1 MKWGVPVP
9 LYADLID
16 GLGNQDSMQLHNL
29 PIREGKVWFYGPGG
43 RKKLNA
49 ILDYY
54 NHGKIPPGN
63 MLQTFTVKVGAFSVA
78 DMQRTVQNLRGPN
91 DDGYYHGRCP
101 SCEARGGDTGKDHF
115 YANPETGH
123 IGCFAGCK
131 KNELTDAVTKIPEE
145 KPQEEKM
152 LATPREPAQSSSLNT
167 NGVSRVSEHPVL
179 LAAEVRAKISG
190 NYVLCDDFDKE
201 GNVARQ
207 FKVPVSEVQR
217 FAQAIVAIGKKRFTI
232 RELAESMGMDW
243 TMIQGDRS
251 VTKLVH
257 PPVKAL
263 YGLNEIKYYKN
274 GEIELR

>member
-1 MKWGVPVP
+1 VKWGVPIP

-43 RKKLNA
+43 RKKLGA

-54 NHGKIPPGN
+54 NHGKIPPGS

-78 DMQRTVQNLRGPN
+78 DIERTVQNLRGPN

-123 IGCFAGCK
+123 VGCFAGCK
-131 KNELTDAVTKIPEE
+131 KDELITAVTKIPEE

-152 LATPREPAQSSSLNT
+152 LATPHEPAQSSSLNIS
-167 NGVSRVSEHPVL
+167 GVSQVSQHPVL
-179 LAAEVRAKISG
+179 LAAEVRAKITG
-190 NYVLCDDFDKE
+190 NYVLCESMSKE
-201 GNVARQ
+201 GESAAH

-217 FAQAIVAIGKKRFTI
+217 FARAIVAMSVKRFTI
-232 RELAESMGMDW
+232 RELAESMGFNW
-243 TMIQGDRS
+243 TEIQGNRS
-251 VTKLVH
+251 VTKLIH

-263 YGLNEIKYYKN
+263 YGLGEINYYKD
-274 GEIELR
+274 GQIELR

>member
-9 LYADLID
+9 LYAELID

-29 PIREGKVWFYGPGG
+29 SIREGKVWFYGPGG
-43 RKKLNA
+43 RKKLSA

-54 NHGKIPPGN
+54 NHGKIPPGS

-78 DMQRTVQNLRGPN
+78 DMQRTVEELRGPN

-101 SCEARGGDTGKDHF
+101 SCKAKGEAVGEVWDDTGDHF

-131 KNELTDAVTKIPEE
+131 KNELTTAVTKIPEE
-145 KPQEEKM
+145 KPQEEK
-152 LATPREPAQSSSLNT
+152 SSSPNT
-167 NGVSRVSEHPVL
+167 SGVSRVSEHPVL

-201 GNVARQ
+201 GNITRQ

>member
-1 MKWGVPVP
+1 VKWGVPIP

-16 GLGNQDSMQLHNL
+16 GLGNQDSMQLYNL

-43 RKKLNA
+43 RKKLSA

-54 NHGKIPPGN
+54 NHGKIPPGS

-78 DMQRTVQNLRGPN
+78 DIERTVQNLRGPN

-131 KNELTDAVTKIPEE
+131 KNELTTAVTKIPEE
-145 KPQEEKM
+145 
-152 LATPREPAQSSSLNT
+152 EPAVVLPNT
-167 NGVSRVSEHPVL
+167 SGVSQVSEHPVL
-179 LAAEVRAKISG
+179 LAAEVRARISG
-190 NYVLCDDFDKE
+190 NYVLCESMNKE
-201 GNVARQ
+201 GETAAH
-207 FKVPVSEVQR
+207 FKVPVSEVQH
-217 FAQAIVAIGKKRFTI
+217 FARAIVAMSVKRFTI
-232 RELAESMGMDW
+232 RELAESMGFNW
-243 TMIQGDRS
+243 TEIQGNRS
-251 VTKLVH
+251 VTKLIH

-263 YGLNEIKYYKN
+263 YGLGEINYYKD
-274 GEIELR
+274 GQIELR